1 MDIEYRS
8 LKRLEVRQIDD
19 AERPRIELAG
29 YASTFGSPYEVEGM
43 VETIERSAFDRTLRE
58 KPDVFAF
65 IGHDP
70 SRPIARTT
78 NGSLVLGTDDH
89 GLRATIMPIDTQEG
103 RDAVTLVQTG
113 TLDAMSFGFIV
124 KDDKIELRDGKIHR
138 QITDLDL
145 HEVSIVAFPA
155 NPTARISVRCK
166 SQAEKLLRVAELQA
180 QSRAR
185 RLTLPPNPLAYFHGG
200 MNAAQ

>member
-1 MDIEYRS
+1 MDIEYRA
-8 LKRLEVRQIDD
+8 LQRLEVRQVDD
-19 AERPRIELAG
+19 ADRPRVELAG
-29 YASTFGSPYEVEGM
+29 YASTFASPYEVDGM
-43 VETIERSAFDRTLRE
+43 IETIERSAFDRTLRE

-78 NGSLVLGTDDH
+78 NGSLLLSADDH

-113 TLDAMSFGFIV
+113 TLDAMSFGFVV
-124 KDDKIELRDGKIHR
+124 KDDKIELRNGKIHR

-155 NPTARISVRCK
+155 NPSARISTRCK
-166 SQAEKLLRVAELQA
+166 TEAGRLLLAAEVAARQAT
-180 QSRAR
+180 R
-185 RLTLPPNPLAYFHGG
+185 RPFLPPNPLSPYIGG
-200 MNAAQ
+200 LNGSQ